1 MGWEASIRVVDE
13 DGEPRRGA
21 KVTISFSGPGIL
33 ESIIGTID
41 SEYTD
46 SDGWAQFEY
55 ENIDESQMFVDK
67 IWVDG
72 EEVDSGGVLESS
84 DTRSYTV

>member
-13 DGEPRRGA
+13 DGQPRRGA
-21 KVTISFSGPGIL
+21 KVTISFSDPGIL
-33 ESIIGTID
+33 ASIIGTIG

-46 SDGWAQFEY
+46 SDGWAHFEY
-55 ENIDESQMFVDK
+55 ESIDQSQMSVDK

-72 EEVDSGGVLESS
+72 DEVDSGGVLESG